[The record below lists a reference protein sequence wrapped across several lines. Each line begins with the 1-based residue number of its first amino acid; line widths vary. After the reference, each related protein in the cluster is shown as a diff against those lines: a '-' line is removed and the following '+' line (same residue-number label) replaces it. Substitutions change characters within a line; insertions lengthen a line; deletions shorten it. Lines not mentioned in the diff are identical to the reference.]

1 MEGTAMKA
9 IMMILAVI
17 ASASNSTAA
26 FHGRS
31 SFLQTAKDRYLVGHV
46 TNCRMASSISSCAQF
61 CLKMWPLCRSIN
73 YREGKGRTICELN
86 DKGLESA
93 DTESSAFV
101 SMPGFIFGQ
110 LLNFQRHKSC
120 NEIQKKN
127 PGTKSAL
134 YEIHPLLNA
143 NPIEVFCELDIEEG
157 GFTFLPRS
165 LTLRPDAQQIVDA
178 LFKEKKTVLLSRR

>member
-1 MEGTAMKA
+1 MKA

-26 FHGRS
+26 FHGHS
-31 SFLQTAKDRYLVGHV
+31 SFLQTAKDRYLVDHV

-61 CLKMWPLCRSIN
+61 CLKRWPLCRSIN

-110 LLNFQRHKSC
+110 LLNFQVSA
-120 NEIQKKN
+120 QFSKKLQN
-127 PGTKSAL
+127 KVYYIYIMQYSYL
-134 YEIHPLLNA
+134 
-143 NPIEVFCELDIEEG
+143 F
-157 GFTFLPRS
+157 S
-165 LTLRPDAQQIVDA
+165 LRIV
-178 LFKEKKTVLLSRR
+178 KQ